1 MDTYR
6 QGDFIRWIT
15 GHGIYE
21 AYDDGAVGVDPIYEY
36 GIILEVSLIDKG
48 AIIVHSFSNSSA
60 RLLIL
65 NNTVDEIEVLSEGS
79 EGG

>member
-1 MDTYR
+1 MDIYR

-36 GIILEVSLIDKG
+36 GIILEVSSIDKG

-65 NNTVDEIEVLSEGS
+65 NNTLDEIEVLSEGS
-79 EGG
+79 QNG

>member
-1 MDTYR
+1 VDIYR

-36 GIILEVSLIDKG
+36 GIILEVSSIDKG

-65 NNTVDEIEVLSEGS
+65 NNTLDEIEVLSEGS
-79 EGG
+79 QNG

>member
-1 MDTYR
+1 VETYK

-36 GIILEVSLIDKG
+36 GIILEVSMVDKG
-48 AIIVHSFSNSSA
+48 AIIVHSFANKVA

-65 NNTVDEIEVLSEGS
+65 NNTIDEIEVLSEG
-79 EGG
+79 GAHG

>member
-1 MDTYR
+1 VEIYR
-6 QGDFIRWIT
+6 QGDFIRWVT

-36 GIILEVSLIDKG
+36 GIVLEVSALDEG
-48 AIIVHSFSNSSA
+48 AIIVHSFANKIA

-65 NNTVDEIEVLSEGS
+65 NNTIDEIEVLSEGCAH
-79 EGG
+79 G